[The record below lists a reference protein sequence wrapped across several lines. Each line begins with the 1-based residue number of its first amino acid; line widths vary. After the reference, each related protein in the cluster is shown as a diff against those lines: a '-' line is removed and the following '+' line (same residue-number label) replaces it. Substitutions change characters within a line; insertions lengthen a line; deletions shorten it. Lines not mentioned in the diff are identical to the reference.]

1 MEASKAP
8 RTFFGIWSVPL
19 IMGLLDS
26 LRSRS
31 SSRAAKEPL
40 RLRQSLT
47 TTQPI
52 KHSHIRK
59 ANTYGNASTEAA
71 HSSQDVTKSNRI
83 GNGSPKSESNRQQ
96 RCYSLHAGSP
106 VSKRTAN
113 QSQLSSTQPK
123 RSTRGSR
130 RLNGFMTLLHPRRA
144 HTRKGLSGHVDDAT
158 SGSSHAHDDCFQSLG
173 TQEDQC
179 PQTRKEIQSSI
190 YLDVN
195 LESRNVSD
203 NTTQSLNSEQTSGT
217 VCRHPSRSTSTPIAL
232 VDPDYACQPPFSED
246 EQTIHE
252 IPSSNPFS
260 DPSNDTAVCSIR
272 QQSSDSTDTGAQFT
286 HTLES
291 IETGG
296 APLTEHGSSTLL
308 GGPSLRTSSIGS
320 NRLVLLDQYAAATA
334 FNEFGT
340 KLGLSPL
347 MLDKSGHNIDD
358 VGNNA
363 QKSYGTFVGTTSEQ
377 KVSKRRN
384 GIFGRMR
391 SSRHLKETTVT
402 AQPRPLR
409 RMKTFA
415 HFSSRTYTMTTLRGK
430 SLDWLAQL
438 GGHSFL
444 SLPAEHFPSIL
455 KLPVCFVATATYLKV
470 FGPNVR
476 NLFLDPGDMKIAA
489 RTYRYFA
496 DQVLSAE
503 KEQDRIEMTLR
514 SSEMPVD
521 LVNIISQEA
530 PSPSSAQVLG
540 VAWVFKA
547 LLAGLPGGILG
558 SSQLHRA
565 LVDIYYKHT
574 SGSIGRRRSSD
585 GVSAQSS
592 AQATAIGLAVLALTR
607 PMQYN
612 LICAVFGLSVHLLG
626 ETRRAVDLE
635 DGGVAGVLTAESLGR
650 VLGPLLSDEE
660 REREPDT
667 FRAIEQEI
675 ESQRV
680 AVMLIEV
687 ETSSL
692 PRYSSEQT
700 PSSRATKDRGA
711 YSTPSKNKV
720 MKKQPATYARSQA
733 LRERNRIAASRCR
746 ERKKAQEADLIQRSQ
761 ELVNRRE
768 GFQDKLN
775 GMKDELIKQKN
786 MVFAHINC
794 GESGVQSY
802 VNTMASMLDIGAILS
817 ST

>member
-1 MEASKAP
+1 
-8 RTFFGIWSVPL
+8 
-19 IMGLLDS
+19 
-26 LRSRS
+26 
-31 SSRAAKEPL
+31 
-40 RLRQSLT
+40 
-47 TTQPI
+47 
-52 KHSHIRK
+52 
-59 ANTYGNASTEAA
+59 
-71 HSSQDVTKSNRI
+71 
-83 GNGSPKSESNRQQ
+83 
-96 RCYSLHAGSP
+96 
-106 VSKRTAN
+106 
-113 QSQLSSTQPK
+113 
-123 RSTRGSR
+123 
-130 RLNGFMTLLHPRRA
+130 MTLLHPRRA

-363 QKSYGTFVGTTSEQ
+363 QKSYEGFEASEWDLWANAIEPPPERDYSYSTT
-377 KVSKRRN
+377 
-384 GIFGRMR
+384 
-391 SSRHLKETTVT
+391 TT
-402 AQPRPLR
+402 
-409 RMKTFA
+409 
-415 HFSSRTYTMTTLRGK
+415 
-430 SLDWLAQL
+430 
-438 GGHSFL
+438 
-444 SLPAEHFPSIL
+444 
-455 KLPVCFVATATYLKV
+455 TATNEDICTFFFSDLYDDYTPGQIIGLAGPAWRSQL
-470 FGPNVR
+470 FEPPCRAFPFDTEASRPNVR

-680 AVMLIEV
+680 AVMLIEGW
-687 ETSSL
+687 
-692 PRYSSEQT
+692 PR
-700 PSSRATKDRGA
+700 ARGLGDQ
-711 YSTPSKNKV
+711 N
-720 MKKQPATYARSQA
+720 
-733 LRERNRIAASRCR
+733 
-746 ERKKAQEADLIQRSQ
+746 
-761 ELVNRRE
+761 
-768 GFQDKLN
+768 
-775 GMKDELIKQKN
+775 
-786 MVFAHINC
+786 
-794 GESGVQSY
+794 
-802 VNTMASMLDIGAILS
+802 
-817 ST
+817 